1 MVPVIR
7 VNANGS
13 ALTLPDGAGEVL
25 RAVPH
30 DQPIAVLIHGFKYS
44 PRAPGRDPHRSVLGS
59 GETPACGRSASWP
72 RRLGLGRG
80 LVVGFGWHGTGTIW
94 AAQASAARAG
104 SALAA
109 LVRTAGRPVDV
120 VAHSLG
126 ARVALAAIAELPAG
140 AISRAILISGAEL
153 RSRAAAVLA
162 TPGGRAGEIVNV
174 CSRENDLFDALYESF
189 VAPHRPFDRAIGAGL
204 GTTVPNWLDLQLDA
218 AEVRRGLGR
227 LGFDIPA
234 PDRRVC
240 HWSGYLRSG
249 TWPLYRALIE
259 DRLPLAALRRVL
271 PDGLEPRWARLFDG
285 FKSRDGLP
293 PASSA
298 PS

>member
-1 MVPVIR
+1 
-7 VNANGS
+7 
-13 ALTLPDGAGEVL
+13 
-25 RAVPH
+25 
-30 DQPIAVLIHGFKYS
+30 
-44 PRAPGRDPHRSVLGS
+44 
-59 GETPACGRSASWP
+59 
-72 RRLGLGRG
+72 
-80 LVVGFGWHGTGTIW
+80 VVGFGWHGTGTIW